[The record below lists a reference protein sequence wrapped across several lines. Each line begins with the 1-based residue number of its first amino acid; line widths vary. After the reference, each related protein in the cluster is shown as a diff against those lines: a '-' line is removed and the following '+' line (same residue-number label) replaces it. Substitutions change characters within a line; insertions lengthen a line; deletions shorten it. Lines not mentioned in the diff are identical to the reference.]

1 MISRSLGVR
10 FNKYWTQRPQ
20 SFTEPRRGDV
30 RGNIMSDFSQAPK
43 GRIMVE
49 TGLRDLL
56 QAPKGRITVEKGLRD
71 LLQAPKGRIMVDIG
85 RNMKYR

>member
-1 MISRSLGVR
+1 
-10 FNKYWTQRPQ
+10 
-20 SFTEPRRGDV
+20 
-30 RGNIMSDFSQAPK
+30 
-43 GRIMVE
+43 MVE